1 MSACADCG
9 SDLGRH
15 HSLVAADVPAMANG
29 SRIIEPTCSHCG
41 TLIPVGAVSGGID
54 PARRVILISGPVGAG
69 KSAVGQY
76 IERHYGYVFIDGD
89 AISKRLNYRARQDPA
104 LKADECLY
112 HKETMRTMMVV
123 LGLGYDV
130 VVGYVLGSDEV
141 QAYVGR
147 LAEYGIRPLVRVLLP
162 SRETCIT
169 RDIERPCWTAG
180 TDFVDRWYAQQR
192 ALKDLSLLACIDT
205 SLETVEET
213 VALHFRPHIGG
224 PTPVTGGPSAATS
237 ARLRR
242 A

>member
-1 MSACADCG
+1 MT
-9 SDLGRH
+9 
-15 HSLVAADVPAMANG
+15 NG
-29 SRIIEPTCSHCG
+29 SRIIELTCSRCG

-76 IERHYGYVFIDGD
+76 IERHYGYVFVDGD
-89 AISKRLNYRARQDPA
+89 AISKRLNYRARQNPA
-104 LKADECLY
+104 LKSDECLY
-112 HKETMRTMMVV
+112 HTETMRTMMVA

-130 VVGYVLGSDEV
+130 VVGYVLSSHEV
-141 QAYVGR
+141 RAYVDR

-162 SRETCIT
+162 SRETCIR

-192 ALKDLSLLACIDT
+192 DLKDLSLLACLDT
-205 SLETVEET
+205 SMETVEET
-213 VALHFRPHIGG
+213 VALHFRPYIEGLTPVAGG
-224 PTPVTGGPSAATS
+224 PGAATS
-237 ARLRR
+237 VRLRR